1 MVRVAILAGLI
12 VCLAGCAQTAGQQ
25 RLAEYNQDGLLLFEQ
40 GSFDHAR
47 EEFEAA
53 LALKPNDANLLYNL
67 GQCHEKLGQAD
78 KAEARYNEC
87 LRVSPD
93 HAACRY
99 ALAKL
104 LVARGRRD
112 DAVQMARNWLTA
124 RPDLSAPYTLDGWLW
139 HQFGDLPRA
148 QARVQQALDHD
159 SRDTHALNELALVY
173 EDMHRPDRAAAL
185 YERSLDYKPNQP
197 EVKIRLTSLKA
208 EGAGTPRP
216 D

>member
-12 VCLAGCAQTAGQQ
+12 VSLAGCAQTSGQQ

-53 LALKPNDANLLYNL
+53 LALKPNEANLLYNL
-67 GQCHEKLGQAD
+67 GRCHEKLGQAD

-87 LRVSPD
+87 LRASSD

-104 LVARGRRD
+104 LIARGRRD
-112 DAVQMARNWLTA
+112 D
-124 RPDLSAPYTLDGWLW
+124 
-139 HQFGDLPRA
+139 
-148 QARVQQALDHD
+148 
-159 SRDTHALNELALVY
+159 
-173 EDMHRPDRAAAL
+173 
-185 YERSLDYKPNQP
+185 
-197 EVKIRLTSLKA
+197 
-208 EGAGTPRP
+208 
-216 D
+216 